1 MYETERLVAELE
13 KHHIN
18 ICNLVINQ
26 VIFLDPSAPC
36 KLCTARK
43 KMQTKYLDTFKEFY
57 SDYHLIIAPLIEE
70 EVRGIEKLAMFSQ
83 FLLKPY
89 NPS

>member
-1 MYETERLVAELE
+1 VTELE

-26 VIFLDPSAPC
+26 VVFPDPSSPC
-36 KLCTARK
+36 KLCNARK
-43 KMQTKYLDTFKEFY
+43 RVQTKYLNMFKELY
-57 SDYHLIIAPLIEE
+57 SDYHLVITPLIDD
-70 EVRGIEKLAMFSQ
+70 EVRGVEKLANFSQ
-83 FLLKPY
+83 LLIKPY